1 MLNEIEDGIVALLT
15 AKLETARKIGVQ
27 KGVEGLVQ
35 PAVYASAEGGKFEKI
50 GQVKIKHYVT
60 IYVDIIFKNLKDQE
74 SRREGINLILEGA
87 VQALLFETLGLDIDG
102 LVPKEWRN
110 TTTEEMDEQGL
121 ISYSMELGTHFYVSK
136 QSTEEVDDLLGL
148 AMGFFLEPGD
158 ETADAENDVPLA

>member
-15 AKLETARKIGVQ
+15 TKLESARKIGVQ

-50 GQVKIKHYVT
+50 GQVKVKHYITV
-60 IYVDIIFKNLKDQE
+60 YVDIVFKSLKHQE
-74 SRREGINLILEGA
+74 ARREGINLILEGV
-87 VQALLFETLGLDIDG
+87 VQALMFETLGLPIEQ
-102 LVPKEWRN
+102 LMPKEWRN
-110 TTTEEMDEQGL
+110 TTTDEMDELGL
-121 ISYSMELGTHFYVSK
+121 IAYSMELGTHFYISK

-148 AMGFFLEPGD
+148 AMGFFLKPGD